1 MNGIAGVIILTFREV
16 WAKKITLGLFI
27 VCTLLW
33 LLMAFAL
40 NLDIVEG
47 SISGIRIF
55 GQTADAPTETRIDET
70 GNAVQEMLS
79 LQTFV
84 TTIESVIAGLAY
96 WVATLLGLFAVAAL
110 MPAVLERGHV
120 DLLFSKPLHR
130 LSILAGHIAGV
141 ALVALLLS
149 SYLLGMVFIVISLKT
164 GIWNTHFL
172 LAIPIVV
179 TMMLVMYGAMVL
191 VAIRTESTALSLI
204 VSYGLIVGSLVFLAH
219 EHLIPQI
226 NPPWRAVFV
235 ALYHVLPN
243 FAEVTEPVAKLARG
257 DDVTRW
263 YPFYSSVGFGV
274 AMYLLAS
281 VSLMRRDL

>member
-1 MNGIAGVIILTFREV
+1 MTGIIGVVILTFREV

-55 GQTADAPTETRIDET
+55 GQTADTPTETHVDDA
-70 GNAVQEMLS
+70 GNAVQELLS
-79 LQTFV
+79 LETFV
-84 TTIESVIAGLAY
+84 TTVESVVAGLAY
-96 WVATLLGLFAVAAL
+96 WVATLLGLFAVSAL
-110 MPAVLERGHV
+110 MPSVLERGHV

-130 LSILAGHIAGV
+130 LTVLGGHVAGV
-141 ALVALLLS
+141 ASVALVLS
-149 SYLLGMVFIVISLKT
+149 TYLLGMVFLVISLKT
-164 GIWNTHFL
+164 GFWNVNFL
-172 LAIPIVV
+172 LSIPIVV
-179 TMMLVMYGAMVL
+179 TMMLVMYGTMTL

-204 VSYGLIVGSLVFLAH
+204 VSYGLIVASLVFLAH
-219 EHLIPQI
+219 DQLIPQI
-226 NPPWRAVFV
+226 NPPWRSVFV
-235 ALYHVLPN
+235 ALYHILPN

-274 AMYLLAS
+274 VMYGLAS
-281 VSLMRRDL
+281 LSLLRRDL